1 MNTSI
6 RLGLLTA
13 VVGLLAGAASAA
25 EPPEQLPAIH
35 VNFAD
40 LNLDHPAGATALY
53 VRIRRAARAVCG
65 SPDLRDLAAVQRA
78 DKCINEA
85 IARAVAQVNAPL
97 VTSSNSE
104 TGELRGD

>member
-1 MNTSI
+1 MKTSI

-13 VVGLLAGAASAA
+13 VLGLLTGAATAA
-25 EPPEQLPAIH
+25 APPEQLPTIH

-53 VRIRRAARAVCG
+53 VRIMRAARAVCE
-65 SPDLRDLAAVQRA
+65 SPGLRDLAAVQRA

-85 IARAVAQVNAPL
+85 IARAVAQVDAPL
-97 VTSSNSE
+97 VSSANSE
-104 TGELRGD
+104 TGDVRGD